1 MSRPRLNG
9 VIKVTSSEKARV
21 TEPQVYT
28 GNKIIVIGSK
38 EEFYQLIAY

>member
-9 VIKVTSSEKARV
+9 VIKVTSSEKARI

-28 GNKIIVIGSK
+28 GNKVVIVGSK
-38 EEFYQLIAY
+38 EEYYQLITY